1 MAGHSKWA
9 NIKHKKAAQDA
20 KRGKVFTKIIK
31 ELMVAAKNGGSDP
44 DSNPRLRQA
53 ISSAKAAN
61 MPNETILRNVQKGAG
76 ELEGVNYE
84 EISYEG
90 FGPQGVAIML
100 EVMTDNRNRT
110 VAEIRHLMAKF
121 GGNLGE
127 NGSVSWM
134 FERLGQIVI
143 CDNSPDEEAILEDI
157 LEVGA
162 NDFTKIDS
170 NYLISTDPAVTA
182 DITETL
188 DKKGYNIISS
198 SIEMVPKD
206 IVEIEEEEEDTNTNF
221 KPIIITKGNNKEKE
235 DTNTYKEE
243 GKNNNSSVPP
253 RSGSRSTSVKKNS
266 SFKPASRAK
275 TKSSG
280 TR

>member
-44 DSNPRLRQA
+44 DSNPSLRQA

-61 MPNETILRNVQKGAG
+61 MPNETNLRNVQKGAG

-143 CDNSPDEEAILEDI
+143 YDNSQDEEAILEDI
-157 LEVGA
+157 LDVGA

-182 DITETL
+182 DISETL

-206 IVEIEEEEEDTNTNF
+206 IVEIEE
-221 KPIIITKGNNKEKE
+221 
-235 DTNTYKEE
+235 
-243 GKNNNSSVPP
+243 
-253 RSGSRSTSVKKNS
+253 STSSKLINLLENLEEHDDIQKI
-266 SFKPASRAK
+266 ASNFELVNHRD
-275 TKSSG
+275 
-280 TR
+280 

>member
-143 CDNSPDEEAILEDI
+143 YDNL
-157 LEVGA
+157 
-162 NDFTKIDS
+162 T
-170 NYLISTDPAVTA
+170 
-182 DITETL
+182 
-188 DKKGYNIISS
+188 
-198 SIEMVPKD
+198 
-206 IVEIEEEEEDTNTNF
+206 
-221 KPIIITKGNNKEKE
+221 
-235 DTNTYKEE
+235 
-243 GKNNNSSVPP
+243 
-253 RSGSRSTSVKKNS
+253 
-266 SFKPASRAK
+266 
-275 TKSSG
+275 
-280 TR
+280 